1 MKLPGVPCACQGVH
15 ALQGSVTK
23 AVCQTAVPL
32 EVLVLGRILKARSP
46 PILGLFPK
54 YSISADLAPLAKDDC
69 FLLPPPVFIS
79 SSLSFDFLGDT
90 LDYFFNHFHIQ
101 IKITPN
107 VSLSQRKPFYWQG
120 LWVSITPALL
130 N

>member
-1 MKLPGVPCACQGVH
+1 MPCASQGVH
-15 ALQGSVTK
+15 ALQDSVTK
-23 AVCQTAVPL
+23 AVCQAAVPL
-32 EVLVLGRILKARSP
+32 EVLVLGRILKVRSL

-69 FLLPPPVFIS
+69 FLLAPVFMLS
-79 SSLSFDFLGDT
+79 NLSFDFFGDT
-90 LDYFFNHFHIQ
+90 LIDYFFNHFHIQ

-120 LWVSITPALL
+120 LWVSITPAPL